1 MRSFA
6 WPLVLAYLV
15 VAGALIAFMLRA
27 DAHAPYDG
35 FYSGRAP
42 GLGRWCCNGNLE
54 GTAGDCSPADYTM
67 NRDGS
72 AFFRPRQH
80 PGKAILVPAH
90 RILWMRLPDPEA
102 SKFEAH
108 WCGVPRAEGVLPTD
122 DDPDPAFVT
131 FCAAIAPGGV

>member
-35 FYSGRAP
+35 FYSGGAP

-72 AFFRPRQH
+72 AFFRPASIGTKPRS
-80 PGKAILVPAH
+80 PIRSDGSPP
-90 RILWMRLPDPEA
+90 LP
-102 SKFEAH
+102 
-108 WCGVPRAEGVLPTD
+108 W
-122 DDPDPAFVT
+122 
-131 FCAAIAPGGV
+131 GGAR